1 VHYDKIIH
9 NVLEIGRNIMS
20 ETKQNYALPAP
31 CTFILVRHGE
41 TASNVQNTF
50 RGRTDVTLN
59 ETGVAQAQAVA
70 ARIKRKWQP
79 VALYASPVIRAMQ
92 TAQFIGES
100 CKLTPTPYPD
110 IIDIDFGQ
118 WTGLTFDEVKQH
130 WPEELDN
137 WIAHPGETHIPGGE
151 SIAEMHLRAR
161 QALGELSERH
171 SGQTVIL
178 VGHTV
183 INRVLIMET
192 LNIPDDCF
200 WYIGQDTCALNLI
213 RAEVNGQYSLLRLND
228 TCHLEKNSLE
238 G

>member
-1 VHYDKIIH
+1 
-9 NVLEIGRNIMS
+9 MS
-20 ETKQNYALPAP
+20 ETEQTPSLQAP

-41 TASNVQNTF
+41 TASNVRNTF
-50 RGRTDVTLN
+50 RGRTDVPLN
-59 ETGVAQAQAVA
+59 ETGLAQAQAVA
-70 ARIKRKWQP
+70 VRVAQQWQP
-79 VALYASPVIRAMQ
+79 VALYASPVLRAMQ
-92 TAQFIGES
+92 TAQIIGER
-100 CKLTPTPYPD
+100 CQLTPIPYQA

-118 WTGLTFDEVKQH
+118 WTGLPFDEVKQR

-151 SIAEMHLRAR
+151 SLAEMHLRAR
-161 QALGELSERH
+161 RALGELSIRH

-192 LNIPDDCF
+192 VEIADDYL

-213 RAEVNGQYSLLRLND
+213 RAEINGRYSLLSLND
-228 TCHLEKNSLE
+228 TCHLLSNSKKAD
-238 G
+238 

>member
-1 VHYDKIIH
+1 
-9 NVLEIGRNIMS
+9 MS
-20 ETKQNYALPAP
+20 ETEQTPSLQAP

-41 TASNVQNTF
+41 TASNVRNTF
-50 RGRTDVTLN
+50 RGRTDVPLN
-59 ETGVAQAQAVA
+59 ETGLAQAQAVA
-70 ARIKRKWQP
+70 ARITQQWQP
-79 VALYASPVIRAMQ
+79 VALYASPVLRAMQ
-92 TAQFIGES
+92 TAQIIGER
-100 CKLTPTPYPD
+100 CQLTPIPYQA

-118 WTGLTFDEVKQH
+118 WTGLSFDEVKQR

-151 SIAEMHLRAR
+151 SLAEMHLRAR
-161 QALGELSERH
+161 QALRELSVRH

-192 LNIPDDCF
+192 VDIADDYF

-213 RAEVNGQYSLLRLND
+213 RAEINGRYSLLSLND
-228 TCHLEKNSLE
+228 TCHLSSNSKKAD
-238 G
+238 